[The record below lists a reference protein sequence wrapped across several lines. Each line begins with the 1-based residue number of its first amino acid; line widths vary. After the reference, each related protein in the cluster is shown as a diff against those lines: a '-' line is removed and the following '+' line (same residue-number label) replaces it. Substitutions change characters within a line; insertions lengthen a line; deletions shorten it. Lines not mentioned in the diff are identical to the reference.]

1 MKSKIGS
8 LLTKI
13 TGIIYFVLAGLVLFS
28 CFLSILGIS
37 LYQDTSF
44 FLLGAVNILVIFLFF
59 SLLFFVLGHLSM
71 VSSKKMRNSKKVHS
85 GAILAIV
92 LGVIGLGFL
101 VGILSLVG
109 GIFGLIDA
117 DKKRK

>member
-1 MKSKIGS
+1 MESKIGS

-13 TGIIYFVLAGLVLFS
+13 TGIIYFVLAGLVLFFG
-28 CFLSILGIS
+28 FLSILGIS
-37 LYQDTSF
+37 VYQGTPF
-44 FLLGAVNILVIFLFF
+44 FLSRTVNILVIFLFF
-59 SLLFFVLGHLSM
+59 SLLFFVLGYLSM
-71 VSSKKMRNSKKVHS
+71 VSSKKMRNSKKVNS

-92 LGVIGLGFL
+92 LGVIGLGF
-101 VGILSLVG
+101 VIGILSLVG